1 MTKATLEK
9 KNRLRKTCASRGNAA
24 YWTAEQARGKLILS
38 LEYPGDVDI
47 ELIPLLDL
55 INSVPGVRTL
65 FSCCGHGRESFYM
78 VLAFT
83 STQARSLI
91 ENGWQGLK
99 NIDRRIADYQEDCYP
114 HAKFTVEDFHSKD
127 LNSLIFENAVG
138 FYSTDLGTKKKPER
152 IKDYKRMCKFLMK
165 LVPRKHW

>member
-9 KNRLRKTCASRGNAA
+9 KNKLRKTLAKRTTD
-24 YWTAEQARGKLILS
+24 YWTAEEARGKLIVS

-83 STQARSLI
+83 SAQARSLI
-91 ENGWQGLK
+91 ENCLQGLK
-99 NIDRRIADYQEDCYP
+99 NLDRKIADYQEDCFP
-114 HAKFTVEDFHSKD
+114 HAKFTVEDFYTKNVD
-127 LNSLIFENAVG
+127 SLIFENSVG
-138 FYSTDLGTKKKPER
+138 FYSNDLGMKKKAER
-152 IKDYKRMCKFLMK
+152 IKDYNRICKFIMK
-165 LVPRKHW
+165 LVPKKHW

>member
-1 MTKATLEK
+1 MAYGFESRSWHHSLPAWNSDVIIDCMTKATLEK

-65 FSCCGHGRESFYM
+65 FSC
-78 VLAFT
+78 
-83 STQARSLI
+83 SLKSRC
-91 ENGWQGLK
+91 WQGRSPSGVCGGGPLLVLPASRS
-99 NIDRRIADYQEDCYP
+99 RRCSSAPFSIAP
-114 HAKFTVEDFHSKD
+114 VSW
-127 LNSLIFENAVG
+127 LSLHGHLPSASVSMSFP
-138 FYSTDLGTKKKPER
+138 SS
-152 IKDYKRMCKFLMK
+152 
-165 LVPRKHW
+165 